1 MLTLLC
7 DLTLILHLTNGYLNF
22 LKMQK
27 RHQAVHLK
35 KQKQTQNTRMQEIK
49 FDLCSICV
57 PPPSPMMKPIHNTA
71 VCGSQCRSRHG
82 CCYQL
87 IYYMIDYKL
96 R

>member
-57 PPPSPMMKPIHNTA
+57 PPFPNDET
-71 VCGSQCRSRHG
+71 
-82 CCYQL
+82 YT
-87 IYYMIDYKL
+87 
-96 R
+96 